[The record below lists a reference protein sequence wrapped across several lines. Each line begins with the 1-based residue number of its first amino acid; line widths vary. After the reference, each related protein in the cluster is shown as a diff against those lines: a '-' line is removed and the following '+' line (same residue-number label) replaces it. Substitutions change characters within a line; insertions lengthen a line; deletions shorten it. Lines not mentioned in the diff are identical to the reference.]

1 MKNLTEYNRIR
12 MLKGQGLQKAA
23 VARQLRINRRTVDK
37 YWDMSPD
44 EYQMMRHRV
53 KRMSLLDDYQDMIL
67 DWMYEYPGI
76 SAAKICDR
84 LNKATEHAFAERTVS
99 RYMRALR
106 EETGIRKTDIDE
118 EIAEKKNVG
127 SNVQHVFGGAV
138 SNRKNKIDGM
148 DLLKGIEDRSI
159 AAVFFDPQ
167 YRGLLDFL
175 NYGNEGVGRGKARCD
190 LPQMTEELIIVFLRE
205 INRVIRPSGHCF
217 LWIDKFHLMQ
227 SVPKWIEETKLHIV
241 DMITWEKG
249 KLGMG
254 WRSRRKSEY
263 LVVLQKTP
271 RKAKGCWND
280 HTIPDVWREDTMG
293 THPHSKPIGLEKRLI
308 EATTQE
314 GDIVLDPAAGGYS
327 VMEACK
333 ATGRVFIGGDLAY
346 GDELEC

>member
-1 MKNLTEYNRIR
+1 MKNLTEYNRIK
-12 MLKGQGLQKAA
+12 MLKDQGLQKAA

-37 YWDMSPD
+37 YWEMSPD
-44 EYQMMRHRV
+44 EYQMMQHRV

-67 DWMYEYPGI
+67 EWLYEYPEI

-84 LNKATEHAFAERTVS
+84 LNKATENVFSERTVS
-99 RYMRALR
+99 RYVRALR
-106 EETGIRKTDIDE
+106 EETGIRKKTNVDE
-118 EIAEKKNVG
+118 EGVPENHHTARLQYN
-127 SNVQHVFGGAV
+127 FGGIIT
-138 SNRKNKIDGM
+138 NRMNKIDGI
-148 DLLKGIEDRSI
+148 DLLKGIEDRSV

-175 NYGNEGVGRGKARCD
+175 NYGNEGEGRGKARCD
-190 LPQMTEELIIVFLRE
+190 LPQMTEEQIISFIKE
-205 INRVIRPSGHCF
+205 IDRVLRPSGHCF
-217 LWIDKFHLMQ
+217 LWIDKYHLMQ

-280 HTIPDVWREDTMG
+280 HTIPDVWREDAMG
-293 THPHSKPIGLEKRLI
+293 THPHSKPVELEKRLI
-308 EATTQE
+308 EAATRE

-346 GDELEC
+346 GE